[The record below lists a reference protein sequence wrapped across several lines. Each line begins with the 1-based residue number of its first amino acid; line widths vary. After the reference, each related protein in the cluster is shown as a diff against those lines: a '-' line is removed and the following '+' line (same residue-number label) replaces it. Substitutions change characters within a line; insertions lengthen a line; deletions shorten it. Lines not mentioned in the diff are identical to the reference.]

1 MIRLTTLLLIVTG
14 VEVHAEESAALWSLE
29 PLSRQALPKVPDGNW
44 ANNPLDRFIYER
56 LQKVGVEPGG
66 EASKRNLIRRVTFD
80 LTGLPPTQVET
91 RNFLEDSSPEAYEK
105 VIDRLLSSPRYGER
119 WGRHWLD
126 VARYADSNGLDE
138 NIAHGNAWRY
148 RDWVVSSFNAD
159 KPFER
164 FVLEQLAGDLLGMD
178 ASKNDRDSMLIATG
192 FLSLGTKSLAES
204 DLGKLEMD
212 IIDEQLDTIGRTFMG
227 LTLGCA
233 RCHDHKYD
241 PISTADYYALAG
253 IFKSTRTMESL
264 KRIAK
269 WNENALSQAP
279 PTAHLEEVEKMAKEV
294 ARLEAALEAAQGG
307 GEKDLIVQ
315 TKNTLEKTRKQL
327 AELKARE
334 VTAMGVREGKPVD
347 LRIHHRGSHLDLGK
361 LVSRGIPAAL
371 ERAGRIRVAAGASG
385 RLELARWLTG
395 PEHPLTA
402 RVIANRVWRW
412 HFGRG
417 LVDTPDNFGIR
428 GGTPEHRGLLDWLAC
443 RIRDS
448 GWSIKDLNRLI
459 VSSRTYRSSS
469 RDVPL
474 SAQRD
479 PGNRLLWRW
488 PVRRLEAEALRDAVL
503 SVSGKLDLSL
513 GGPALKHVKN
523 REFLFDHTSKDK
535 TSYDSPRRTLYL
547 PVIRNHVYDALMLF
561 DFPDPAV
568 PNGNRATTTVAS
580 QGLFL
585 MNSEITLAAGAAL
598 ADRLLGNTNLENDAE
613 RSAALYSLILGR
625 RPQDFES
632 RRCLEFLQSA
642 EVKAR
647 PPVLRWQALAHVL
660 LLSNEFLHLR

>member
-1 MIRLTTLLLIVTG
+1 MIRFTTLFLIFTAVA
-14 VEVHAEESAALWSLE
+14 VHAEESADLWSLE
-29 PLSRQALPKVPDGNW
+29 PLSRQAPPDVPDGDW
-44 ANNPLDRFIYER
+44 ANNPLDRFIYAR
-56 LQKVGVEPGG
+56 MRKAGVEPGG
-66 EASKRNLIRRVTFD
+66 EASKQSLLRRVTFD
-80 LTGLPPTQVET
+80 LTGLPPSEVET

-105 VIDRLLSSPRYGER
+105 VIARLLASPRYGER

-159 KPFER
+159 KPFDR
-164 FVLEQLAGDLLGMD
+164 FVLEQLAGDLLGQD

-192 FLSLGTKSLAES
+192 FLSLGTKSLAEG

-269 WNENALSQAP
+269 WNENVLSQP
-279 PTAHLEEVEKMAKEV
+279 PSAAHLEEVGKLNREV
-294 ARLEAALEAAQGG
+294 ARLEAALAAAQGG
-307 GEKDLIVQ
+307 GEKDLIAQ
-315 TKNTLEKTRKQL
+315 TKNTLEKNRKQL
-327 AELKARE
+327 AELKARQ
-334 VTAMGVREGKPVD
+334 VTAMGVREGEPVD
-347 LRIHHRGSHLDLGK
+347 LRIHHRGSHLDLGEP
-361 LVSRGIPAAL
+361 VSRGIPAAL

-385 RLELARWLTG
+385 RLELGRWLTG

-402 RVIANRVWRW
+402 RVIANRAWRW

-428 GGTPEHRGLLDWLAC
+428 GGAPENRGLLDWLAC

-448 GWSIKDLNRLI
+448 GWSVKDLNRLV

-479 PGNRLLWRW
+479 PENRLLWRW

-503 SVSGKLDLSL
+503 SVSGKLDLSV

-568 PNGNRATTTVAS
+568 PNGNRGTTTVAS

-585 MNSEITLAAGAAL
+585 MNSEITLAAGADL
-598 ADRLLGNTNLENDAE
+598 AARLLEDRSLGDDAE
-613 RSAALYSLILGR
+613 RSAALYSIILGR
-625 RPQDFES
+625 QPQEFES

-642 EVKAR
+642 EVIAR
-647 PPVLRWQALAHVL
+647 PPALRWQALAHVL

>member
-164 FVLEQLAGDLLGMD
+164 FVLEQLAGDLLGQD